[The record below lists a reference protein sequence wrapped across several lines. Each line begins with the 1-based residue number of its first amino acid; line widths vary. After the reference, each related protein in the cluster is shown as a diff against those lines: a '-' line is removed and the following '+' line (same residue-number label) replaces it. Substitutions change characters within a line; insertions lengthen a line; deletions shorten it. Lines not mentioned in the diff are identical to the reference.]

1 VSDLET
7 FSGFAA
13 FIDIVFQICFFPFRG
28 LFSMLTRDRKRA
40 GFTLVELLVVIAIIG
55 VMVGLLLPA
64 VQAAR
69 EAARRMSCGNNFKQ
83 LGLGLHNYHTAY
95 NKLPLHGTGTAP
107 GVGENAWV
115 TRLDTSNMRLSMLVG
130 LTPFIE
136 QQALWEQIS
145 SPLAR
150 RTDGSLTNT
159 PGTAAQPWVAFGPT
173 PENIQYPPWAT
184 EISTLRCPSDPGVGL
199 PALGRTN
206 YVACSGDSTIGSR
219 QGYLNVALAAVVP
232 YAPTTGTAQR
242 ARASGRGVFHKGQQT
257 GLRDILDGTANT
269 IAMGEIATDLGDRDI
284 RTIGSTQNANVNP
297 FIDNPLQCRT
307 TTPGIDPLRPRFWD
321 PNTGVYGAAFGRGF
335 RWADAMPDFGQF
347 FTILPPNTEMC
358 TMGNWDRDNMSSASS
373 RHQGG
378 AHVLMADGA
387 VRFITDSMEA
397 GNSNAPMVRN
407 GGTTLFTMPGVKSS
421 YGLWGALGTRA
432 TREVIDKDF

>member
-1 VSDLET
+1 M
-7 FSGFAA
+7 
-13 FIDIVFQICFFPFRG
+13 I
-28 LFSMLTRDRKRA
+28 RKSRL

-83 LGLGLHNYHTAY
+83 IGLGLHNYHAAY
-95 NKLPLHGTGTAP
+95 NKLPLHGTGTHPP
-107 GVGENAWV
+107 GTGINAWNGV
-115 TRLDTSNMRLSMLVG
+115 DNTSNMRLSMLVG

-145 SPLAR
+145 SPLIG
-150 RTDGSLTNT
+150 RTDRQAIN
-159 PGTAAQPWVAFGPT
+159 PGGIIPWPAMGPT
-173 PENIQYPPWAT
+173 PDRLQYPPWASD
-184 EISTLRCPSDPGVGL
+184 ISTFRCPSDPGVGL

-206 YVACSGDSTIGSR
+206 YVACTGDSTLQSR
-219 QGYLNVALAAVVP
+219 RGYLNIAANAVVP
-232 YAPTTGTAQR
+232 YVATTGTANALR
-242 ARASGRGVFHKGQQT
+242 AAGRGVFVKGLQT

-297 FIDNPLQCRT
+297 FINNPLQCRE
-307 TTPGIDPLRPRFWD
+307 TTPGIDPLRPRFWIAGTLSN
-321 PNTGVYGAAFGRGF
+321 PNGRGF
-335 RWADAMPDFGQF
+335 RWAEAFPDFGMCL
-347 FTILPPNTEMC
+347 TILPPNTEMC
-358 TMGNWDRDNMSSASS
+358 GMGGSDRDNIASMSS

-378 AHVLMADGA
+378 THVLMADGA
-387 VRFITDSMEA
+387 VKFITDSIEA
-397 GNSNAPMVRN
+397 GNSRNPMVRN
-407 GGTTLFTMPGVKSS
+407 GGTGTFAPGSKSP

-432 TREVIDKDF
+432 AKEVVSTDI